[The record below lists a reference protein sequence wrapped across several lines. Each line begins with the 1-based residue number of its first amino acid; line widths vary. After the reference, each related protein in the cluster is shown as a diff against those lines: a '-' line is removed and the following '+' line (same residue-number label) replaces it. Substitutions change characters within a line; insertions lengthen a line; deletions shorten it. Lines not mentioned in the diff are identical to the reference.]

1 MTKYLESERF
11 LVTSNNKEAL
21 KNYADNYDRIFGKKA
36 EHVDGCIAPNCPGC
50 DDGSP
55 EAAFDGP
62 FCVGCGVGL
71 EVDPKACCCIECY
84 RHDAA
89 CAKLCTE
96 GAECDCGI
104 G

>member
-1 MTKYLESERF
+1 MSHIVDDEPPIKTHPANQAYR
-11 LVTSNNKEAL
+11 
-21 KNYADNYDRIFGKKA
+21 DNWDRIFGTK
-36 EHVDGCIAPNCPGC
+36 E
-50 DDGSP
+50 P
-55 EAAFDGP
+55 EKFDGP
-62 FCVGCGVGL
+62 FCIGCGVGL
-71 EVDPKACCCIECY
+71 EVDPKACCCEDCY